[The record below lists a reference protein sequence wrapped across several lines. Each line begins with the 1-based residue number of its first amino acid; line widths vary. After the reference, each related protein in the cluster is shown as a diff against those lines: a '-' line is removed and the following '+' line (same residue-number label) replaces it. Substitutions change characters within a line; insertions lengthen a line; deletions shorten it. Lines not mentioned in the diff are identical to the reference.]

1 MFGCYAASR
10 ATSRDDVRELA
21 ERHRDVADASQG
33 GRHAAARTQRQDEM
47 GDDAPA
53 VVARHEG
60 MFARSDV
67 KAFLNEPPS
76 GCFGEQPG
84 QQFNIKETRRTLDSE
99 FR

>member
-1 MFGCYAASR
+1 
-10 ATSRDDVRELA
+10 
-21 ERHRDVADASQG
+21 
-33 GRHAAARTQRQDEM
+33 M

-67 KAFLNEPPS
+67 KAFLNEPPP
-76 GCFGEQPG
+76 GCFGEQLG

>member
-10 ATSRDDVRELA
+10 ATSRDDVRKLA
-21 ERHRDVADASQG
+21 ERHRDVADACQG
-33 GRHAAARTQRQDEM
+33 GRYVAARTETGRN

-53 VVARHEG
+53 VVARHQE
-60 MFARSDV
+60 MFVRSDV
-67 KAFLNEPPS
+67 KAFLNEPPP